1 MNRLNLVV
9 MLVLS
14 AALLTSLGGYAI
26 PVFAHGDDHH
36 DHDDGKKCKHNDDNN
51 CNSAHI
57 DQDVN
62 AKSYCEIENENKDDS
77 YNNLNENTL
86 GCENWAEN
94 TIGSFSVSDFLNTL
108 TRS

>member
-1 MNRLNLVV
+1 MNRLNLAV

-26 PVFAHGDDHH
+26 PVFAHDDHH
-36 DHDDGKKCKHNDDNN
+36 NDHDDGKKCKHNDDNN
-51 CNSAHI
+51 CNSTHI

-62 AKSYCEIENENKDDS
+62 AKNYCEIENENKDDS
-77 YNNLNENTL
+77 YDNLNENTL

-94 TIGSFSVSDFLNTL
+94 TIGSFSISELLNTL
-108 TRS
+108 T

>member
-1 MNRLNLVV
+1 MNRLNLAV

-14 AALLTSLGGYAI
+14 AGLLTSLGGYAI
-26 PVFAHGDDHH
+26 PVFADGDDN
-36 DHDDGKKCKHNDDNN
+36 GKKCKHNDDNN

-62 AKSYCEIENENKDDS
+62 AKSYCEIENENKDES
-77 YNNLNENTL
+77 HNNLNENTL

-94 TIGSFSVSDFLNTL
+94 TIGAFSISDLLNTL
-108 TRS
+108 T